1 MNGDPKK
8 LSIGCST
15 LKTAL
20 VYIALILGLFFAGI
34 NRCEATIRTNIGGI
48 TISYSGTAGSAYFD
62 PTDETLTIEIPYPS
76 GSVPGSLTV
85 TVGPD
90 APATWSSAVDIYIL
104 ADDATFKS
112 INIKGTEL
120 CTPFICGNVDYCSKF
135 ALLSGVI
142 GSTASYG
149 PDFGLGIFSSFAP
162 PVTISLK
169 NSYTTA
175 QLFGFPN
182 LPPTIP

>member
-1 MNGDPKK
+1 MNGDLKK
-8 LSIGCST
+8 LSIGRST
-15 LKTAL
+15 SKTAL
-20 VYIALILGLFFAGI
+20 VYIALVLGLVFAGI
-34 NRCEATIRTNIGGI
+34 NRCEATIRTNIMGV
-48 TISYSGTAGSAYFD
+48 TISYSGIGLAYFD
-62 PTDETLTIEIPYPS
+62 TSDQTVTIEVPYAS

-90 APATWSSAVDIYIL
+90 APNLAGSAVDIYIL
-104 ADDATFKS
+104 ADNATFKS

-120 CTPFICGNVDYCSKF
+120 CTPFVCGNVDYCSKF

-149 PDFGLGIFSSFAP
+149 PDFGLGAFSSNVSA
-162 PVTISLK
+162 TIALK

-182 LPPTIP
+182 LWEG